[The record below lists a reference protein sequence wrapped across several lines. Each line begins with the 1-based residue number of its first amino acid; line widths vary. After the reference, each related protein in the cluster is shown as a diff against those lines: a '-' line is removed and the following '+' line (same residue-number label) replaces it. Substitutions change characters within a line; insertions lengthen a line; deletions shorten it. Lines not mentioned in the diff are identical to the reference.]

1 MWISLDIYRPVHVV
15 GGDEFVGE
23 RVDLLLGEGDA
34 LVLELHR
41 VLDAGELRGGDD
53 VRAVVVAVVE
63 RLTRDKGVDQI
74 AVERVCYLLE

>member
-1 MWISLDIYRPVHVV
+1 MHVV

-53 VRAVVVAVVE
+53 VRAVGVSVVE
-63 RLTRDKGVDQI
+63 RLTRDEGVHEI
-74 AVERVCYLLE
+74 AVEGVSYFLEGFEADL